1 MNKILIVNEK
11 IFKKIISRQSK
22 ISRRMN
28 TKYITRSA
36 PKTIDELEEFMHTI
50 QNNYVSKLSD
60 NKDVYKIFNEY
71 RELLNNCEKTDNK
84 EKKLENIKIMF
95 NNLIFVEKFYFLFQ
109 SKPFRLAVVNKIKYL
124 YKYDKSFYTY
134 IPYVYS
140 IFELIK
146 KKKNF

>member
-1 MNKILIVNEK
+1 
-11 IFKKIISRQSK
+11 
-22 ISRRMN
+22 MN
-28 TKYITRSA
+28 TKYITRSV
-36 PKTIDELEEFMHTI
+36 PNTIDELEKLMSKI
-50 QNNYVSKLSD
+50 PNKYVSDPSAD
-60 NKDVYKIFNEY
+60 NTEIYKIFNEY
-71 RELLNNCEKTDNK
+71 RQLLNNCEKTDNK
-84 EKKLENIKIMF
+84 QKKLENIKIMF